1 MYESTENQ
9 NLEYMKSFFIAG
21 VQRSGTT
28 LLSVLLDNHP
38 AVDLDGFSKAF
49 RLITCFKNHE
59 KSHITSE
66 VFILEKLNLRVK
78 D

>member
-1 MYESTENQ
+1 MS
-9 NLEYMKSFFIAG
+9 
-21 VQRSGTT
+21 
-28 LLSVLLDNHP
+28 
-38 AVDLDGFSKAF
+38 
-49 RLITCFKNHE
+49 LITEVEYHQKKRHSSFSYLCFKNHE